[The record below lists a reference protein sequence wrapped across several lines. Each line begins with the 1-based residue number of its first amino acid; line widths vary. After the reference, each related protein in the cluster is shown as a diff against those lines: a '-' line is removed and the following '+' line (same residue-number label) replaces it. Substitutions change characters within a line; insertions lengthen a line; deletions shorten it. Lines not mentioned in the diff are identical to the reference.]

1 MANNKVVIIDYGVG
15 NILSVKQGFEE
26 VGANTI
32 VTSDINIIEQAKRIV
47 LPGVGAFENAMIALN
62 SLKLIDALIKVANQ
76 GVPFLGICLGMQML
90 FDESDEFG
98 VTQGLGLIPG
108 RVESYPL
115 GQDNGHPIKIPQINW
130 HELIPSATQIDWK
143 NTLLNNQKPG
153 DAVYFVHSFV
163 ARPAN
168 DNHKLADY
176 ICGGNRISAVILK
189 DNIMGCQFHPE
200 KSGNVGLNILRNFML
215 Q

>member
-98 VTQGLGLIPG
+98 VTKGLGLVPG

>member
-1 MANNKVVIIDYGVG
+1 MTNNEVVIINY
-15 NILSVKQGFEE
+15 NISNIFSIKQAFDT

-32 VTSDINIIEQAKRIV
+32 VTSDINIIKQAKRIV
-47 LPGVGAFENAMIALN
+47 LPGVGAFENAMNALN

-98 VTQGLGLIPG
+98 VTKGLGLIPG